1 MIKLLR
7 KSLKKHQRRTTSY
20 QIQSENKI
28 TIILDMLH
36 LRMEVEEEG
45 VLAILTFP
53 ATSQIYLKIFLVI
66 LVEAEEEVENQ
77 ILEVLI

>member
-1 MIKLLR
+1 MIF
-7 KSLKKHQRRTTSY
+7 
-20 QIQSENKI
+20 
-28 TIILDMLH
+28 LDMLH

>member
-1 MIKLLR
+1 MTKVQRI
-7 KSLKKHQRRTTSY
+7 SLKKLLKLITFSQT
-20 QIQSENKI
+20 QNENKI
-28 TIILDMLH
+28 MIILDMLH

-53 ATSQIYLKIFLVI
+53 ATSQIYLRIFLVI